1 MEFVL
6 GTYLIVIHFV
16 TKVLSACMSIKMGIN
31 KIYFKLNLK
40 MLEHIGFTKVF
51 VFGWKPKTKTFNKTC
66 KGVTRSVGEEK
77 KEIIY
82 QKFISVKNWALRVSS
97 TEISSKLTLCR

>member
-1 MEFVL
+1 MIKMEFVL

-16 TKVLSACMSIKMGIN
+16 TKVLSAWGMSIKMGIN

-51 VFGWKPKTKTFNKTC
+51 VFG
-66 KGVTRSVGEEK
+66 
-77 KEIIY
+77 
-82 QKFISVKNWALRVSS
+82 
-97 TEISSKLTLCR
+97 